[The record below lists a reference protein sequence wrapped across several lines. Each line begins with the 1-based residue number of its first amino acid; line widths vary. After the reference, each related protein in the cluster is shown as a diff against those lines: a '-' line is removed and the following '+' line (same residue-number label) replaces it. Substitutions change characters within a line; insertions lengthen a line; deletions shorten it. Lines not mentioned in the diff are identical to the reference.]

1 MLLRITRPAWA
12 IPFSRPLSA
21 PQEENIQGEDMW
33 RAGVSYHVPAK
44 IREARAGAVPATM
57 PAGRAGPRRD
67 RAGAKSTRPRRNDAI
82 FRVHKP
88 FCQAIRTHAVNRDAG
103 RAATT
108 LTETILTDPGH
119 HSMRIAQISPLF
131 EAVPPKLYGGTER
144 VVYSLTEELV
154 AMGHDVTLFASGD
167 SVTSATLAPMRD
179 QAIRLDP
186 SVRDWV
192 ALYNRMV
199 ELIYRRKDEFDVL
212 HFHIDYFPLSLF
224 SRQNVPFLTTIH
236 GRLDVAEFVEVFG
249 TFRDAPF
256 VSISDNQRKPIPHL
270 NWVRT
275 VLHGMPPHILTPQP
289 VKQEYAAF
297 LGRVSPEKGLDRA
310 IHIAGKAGLKLK
322 IAAKVDNADKEYY
335 DTIIKPLIRDN
346 AHVEF
351 IGEINDQQ
359 KPAFLSGAH
368 ALIFPIDWPEP
379 FGLVMIEAMACG
391 TPVIAYRSGSVPEV
405 IDDGVSGFIV
415 GDEDE
420 AVRAIGRLGELNR
433 ETVRAT
439 FDRRW
444 TARRMAEDYVSV
456 YEELA
461 QPKRRLRAVGG

>member
-1 MLLRITRPAWA
+1 
-12 IPFSRPLSA
+12 
-21 PQEENIQGEDMW
+21 
-33 RAGVSYHVPAK
+33 
-44 IREARAGAVPATM
+44 
-57 PAGRAGPRRD
+57 
-67 RAGAKSTRPRRNDAI
+67 
-82 FRVHKP
+82 
-88 FCQAIRTHAVNRDAG
+88 
-103 RAATT
+103 
-108 LTETILTDPGH
+108 
-119 HSMRIAQISPLF
+119 MRIAQISPLF

-167 SVTSATLAPMRD
+167 STTSATLAPMRD

-186 SVRDWV
+186 SVKDWV
-192 ALYNRMV
+192 ALYYRMV

-224 SRQNVPFLTTIH
+224 TRQNVPFLTTLH

-275 VLHGMPPHILTPQP
+275 VLHGMPANLLTPQP

-297 LGRVSPEKGLDRA
+297 LGRISPEKGVDRA
-310 IHIAGKAGLKLK
+310 IRIAGKAGLKLK

-335 DTIIKPLIRDN
+335 DTKIKPLLRDN
-346 AHVEF
+346 PDVEF

-420 AVRAIGRLGELNR
+420 AVAATKRIHTLDRAK
-433 ETVRAT
+433 VRAT

-444 TARRMAEDYVSV
+444 TSRRMAEDYVNV

-461 QPKRRLRAVGG
+461 QPVRRLRAVNG